1 MPRPVSSSKPLALA
15 LEDVEA
21 QEAGNEMKPEEA
33 AALTLYYRAKLALK
47 EREVTGATLH

>member
-1 MPRPVSSSKPLALA
+1 MPRSLTNTPAFLQA

-21 QEAGNEMKPEEA
+21 QESATEINPDEA
-33 AALTLYYRAKLALK
+33 VVLTLYYRAKLALK